1 MTIGD
6 ILAVIAAVVATA
18 GAWGALV
25 LMIGLLCPERTE
37 RARAAIAAQ
46 PGRCF
51 GRGVGVLVVVG
62 FVAIVIGQ
70 SGVGPV
76 KILAGALWGVIAL
89 MAALGGA
96 AIAQMAGERIGN
108 VGSHMAPFAQR
119 TRAVALFVGAGL
131 TPIVGW
137 FVVTPAA
144 ALIGIGAAWSALRAP
159 ARMPEVVAPA
169 PALGEIGLGEMGR

>member
-6 ILAVIAAVVATA
+6 ILAVIAAVLATA

-25 LMIGLLCPERTE
+25 LMVGLLCPARTE
-37 RARAAIAAQ
+37 RARAAIVER

-51 GRGVGVLVVVG
+51 AQGLGVAVVLGVLG
-62 FVAIVIGQ
+62 IIVGQ
-70 SGVGPV
+70 SAAGPL
-76 KILAGALWGVIAL
+76 KIIAGALWGSLAL

-96 AIAQMAGERIGN
+96 AIAQIAGERIGN

-137 FVVTPAA
+137 FVVTPVA
-144 ALIGIGAAWSALRAP
+144 ALIGIGAAVSALKAQDRVSEP
-159 ARMPEVVAPA
+159 VAATPVF
-169 PALGEIGLGEMGR
+169 GEIVR